1 MFQENHKDMTQN
13 YPGTLLLMTSVVA
26 SVVAALV
33 PLLSGL
39 VIGDDVVSSVRYI
52 YDLTRK
58 LSHIIANNE
67 KILSLGERI
76 SLAGRKMDVEEPAS
90 TYYYES
96 HQNI

>member
-1 MFQENHKDMTQN
+1 MTQN

-58 LSHIIANNE
+58 LSHNIANNE

-76 SLAGRKMDVEEPAS
+76 SLAGRKMDVEEPTS
-90 TYYYES
+90 IYYYES